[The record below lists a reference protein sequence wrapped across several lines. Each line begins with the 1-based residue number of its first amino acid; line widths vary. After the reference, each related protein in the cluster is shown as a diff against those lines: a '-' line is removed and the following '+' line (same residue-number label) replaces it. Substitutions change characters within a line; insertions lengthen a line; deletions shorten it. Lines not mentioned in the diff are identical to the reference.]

1 MLMMYVF
8 AMGIVGLLM
17 YVCRMHNM
25 LKRSTALAGSLT
37 VLQVLNTLT
46 IIGGFGAVGRLPSP
60 SRPSRPF

>member
-8 AMGIVGLLM
+8 AMGIVGFLM

-46 IIGGFGAVGRLPSP
+46 IIGGFGAVGR
-60 SRPSRPF
+60 